1 MPTGRQEVISL
12 DGVSLNASP
21 VGRPV
26 YWLYGD
32 CYGDHLVTSV
42 FAIELPIG
50 RTCEQD
56 YVHGALA

>member
-12 DGVSLNASP
+12 VGVSLDASP
-21 VGRPV
+21 AGRPV
-26 YWLYGD
+26 YCPHGD

-42 FAIELPIG
+42 FVIELPIG
-50 RTCEQD
+50 RTEQD